1 MLTWT
6 IRNREGI
13 HTFKIYEND
22 REAEL
27 CNIIPKSLEEAYPGD
42 YVRTDNGYFIPVT
55 YRTSFKQRSRPH
67 LYVVIHF
74 PNLRYKNTL
83 YADSGR
89 FRYKTF
95 TWSRQPSGKSVK
107 QKEYITSND
116 KLFALYLSEGMSLDT
131 AFKVIYKKDL
141 PTRKKNRVIGRML
154 DNPNFI
160 KYLKEKHIVQTLKQK
175 LGDNKV
181 TDDFFIKL
189 LKKILEDKKE
199 PVQLRLRIL
208 DTFGSIL
215 LREEGL
221 INQLADRTS
230 ELPASPTIQLRTKFL
245 NADNTDIEVVDE
257 NIIQE

>member
-1 MLTWT
+1 
-6 IRNREGI
+6 
-13 HTFKIYEND
+13 
-22 REAEL
+22 
-27 CNIIPKSLEEAYPGD
+27 
-42 YVRTDNGYFIPVT
+42 
-55 YRTSFKQRSRPH
+55 
-67 LYVVIHF
+67 
-74 PNLRYKNTL
+74 
-83 YADSGR
+83 
-89 FRYKTF
+89 
-95 TWSRQPSGKSVK
+95 
-107 QKEYITSND
+107 
-116 KLFALYLSEGMSLDT
+116 
-131 AFKVIYKKDL
+131 
-141 PTRKKNRVIGRML
+141 ML